1 MMLAMEFSNFFD
13 IVAIP
18 FGYVMQFF
26 NWVCGGHYAL
36 ALLLFA
42 LLVKLVTLPIGIR
55 QQKSQIKL
63 AKLRPKMLMIEKKYA
78 GRNDRTTLQKKQQE
92 MMELQQKEGY
102 SPFAGCL
109 PLLIQL
115 PVLFGLYR
123 IIRMPLKYVCNL
135 ADDLVIQLCNNAQL
149 TVDGVLQVFDSSKS
163 VSKTENYQIDIV
175 ELLRQFPERLGDI
188 LPLEKLPEFD
198 LFGVID
204 LAQKPSSVFNIGDDK
219 IQLWLIAIP
228 VINGIFAYL
237 SMWISR
243 KMNDNGLNN
252 PAAGDQKLS
261 MTIMNLTMP
270 LMSVWIAFIT
280 PGVIGLYWIYTSVLG
295 IIQTLLFAKFMP
307 LPKYTD
313 EEIKEM
319 QRAMKNNKNERTIV
333 GTSVDENGK
342 PKSLHY
348 EDDDDY

>member
-1 MMLAMEFSNFFD
+1 MMLEMNFSHFFD

-26 NWVCGGHYAL
+26 NFICGGHYAL
-36 ALLLFA
+36 SLLLFA
-42 LLVKLVTLPIGIR
+42 LVVKLITLPIGIK

-63 AKLRPKMLMIEKKYA
+63 AKLRPKLLLIEKKYA

-115 PVLFGLYR
+115 PVLFALYR

-135 ADDLVIQLCNNAQL
+135 ADDLVIKLCNSAQL
-149 TVDGVLQVFDSSKS
+149 VVDGVTMVFDPEKS
-163 VSKTENYQIDIV
+163 VSKTEAYQIDIIEV
-175 ELLRQFPERLGDI
+175 LRQFPERLGDI
-188 LPLEKLPEFD
+188 LPFEKLPEFD
-198 LFGVID
+198 LFGIID
-204 LAQKPSSVFNIGDDK
+204 LAQKPAFNVGDNK
-219 IQLWLIAIP
+219 VQLWLLAIP
-228 VINGIFAYL
+228 VLNGIFAYL
-237 SMWISR
+237 SMWITR
-243 KMNDNGLNN
+243 KLNDNGMN
-252 PAAGDQKLS
+252 ATSTGDQKLS
-261 MTIMNLTMP
+261 MNIMNLTMP

-280 PGVIGLYWIYTSVLG
+280 PGVIGLYWVYTSILG

-307 LPKYTD
+307 MPKYTD
-313 EEIKEM
+313 EEIKEI
-319 QRAMKNNKNERTIV
+319 QRSMKKNKTERNIV

-348 EDDDDY
+348 SDDNDEY